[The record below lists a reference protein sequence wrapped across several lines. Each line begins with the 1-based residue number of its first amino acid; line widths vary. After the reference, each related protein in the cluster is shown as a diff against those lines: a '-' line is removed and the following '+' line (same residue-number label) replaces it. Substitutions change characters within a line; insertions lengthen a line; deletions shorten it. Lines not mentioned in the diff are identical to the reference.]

1 MSSTHSPSTTKTT
14 ATVPRR
20 NNNGHPPP
28 QQQRPPDAA
37 SPSAMA
43 AKYHHPYTPYD
54 VQMQFMKTV
63 YDICEQG
70 NGQVGILESP
80 TGTGKSLSLLCAAL
94 TWLRQHKKAKY
105 EAALAASASSIA
117 PDEPDWV
124 VEQMLRQRR
133 AELAG
138 RWERREARLAAAR
151 RREQAAAQ
159 SRQGHMD
166 RGGKRRRTDDG
177 GPRSRAKRA
186 EDDEEAAFLL
196 GEGDDGNETASD
208 DRLSWFSAETRAMMA
223 KAGLVAGPSG
233 TRGSGD
239 DDDDDDADGED
250 DVKIYYASRTH
261 SQLAQFIAELRRPSF
276 PSAMPDGVTAADSK
290 IGTGA
295 CGAYEPVKHVPL
307 SSRQRLCINPAV
319 ARLGSVAAINDRC
332 AELQKP
338 KKTKTTTTNDD
349 NKGGCTF
356 LPAHNPSAAL
366 QFRDTAL
373 ATLPDI
379 EDLYHLGT
387 RLHVCPYY
395 ASRTAVPGAEIVTLP
410 YPLLLQKA
418 AREALGIKLDRR
430 NSIVIVDEA
439 HNIMDAVASVH
450 AAALTLSELRRAR
463 TLLEVYVRR
472 FGKKLKG
479 TSRVMVGQL
488 ARVMQGLS
496 AWLTTT
502 LASSTSSGGSGIVDP
517 TALLKHK
524 GADQINLFALVKY
537 IQEAKL
543 AYKVE
548 SYAAYLEEGE
558 GETADKDKEK
568 GSPVLHTLSS
578 FLLALTNLASEGR
591 IFYEV
596 LASRSEGSDVRAAH
610 GKDNDIRLSY
620 LLLSPTHAFASIA
633 ADARA
638 VILAGGTMA
647 PFADYRTHLFPT
659 HAPGAITTLNCGHV
673 IPPENLCVWTL
684 GGMQKG
690 GGGTVFDFS
699 FAKRSQLPVVRDLG
713 ASLLNLCTV
722 VPDGV
727 VVFFPSYGYLDE
739 VVNVWTT
746 RTEGSHVPALW
757 DRLQA
762 KKAVFRETRG
772 ASSDDVLAAYSRA
785 ILDRPQPPP
794 PKNTKQTGAL
804 LLSVV
809 GGKMSEGINFAD
821 RLGRCVVIVG
831 LPFPNLHAPDWKAR
845 MEYIASAEA
854 PELEAD
860 TETTAAR
867 LSGHE
872 RARAFYE
879 NACMRAVNQSIG
891 RAIRHRADYAAIV
904 LCDHRFAAPRI
915 RSKLPGWIRGG
926 MVEGS
931 EDQGLAGMLGTLGQ
945 FFRGKGGGSEKVQ

>member
-1 MSSTHSPSTTKTT
+1 
-14 ATVPRR
+14 
-20 NNNGHPPP
+20 
-28 QQQRPPDAA
+28 
-37 SPSAMA
+37 
-43 AKYHHPYTPYD
+43 
-54 VQMQFMKTV
+54 MKTV
-63 YDICEQG
+63 YNVCEQG

-94 TWLRQHKKAKY
+94 TWLRSHKRETF
-105 EAALAASASSIA
+105 EASLK
-117 PDEPDWV
+117 PTDMGDEPDWV

-151 RREQAAAQ
+151 RREKAEANNQA
-159 SRQGHMD
+159 
-166 RGGKRRRTDDG
+166 RGGDRNKRRRLDDG
-177 GPRSRAKRA
+177 SGPRSRAKKA
-186 EDDEEAAFLL
+186 EDDEDAEFLL
-196 GEGDDGNETASD
+196 GDGDDDGASAGRPHDSD
-208 DRLSWFSAETRAMMA
+208 DRLSWFSAETRAMME
-223 KAGLVAGPSG
+223 KAGLVVGKKSTTAG
-233 TRGSGD
+233 GD
-239 DDDDDDADGED
+239 DDDDDDDLD
-250 DVKIYYASRTH
+250 DNVKIYYTSRTH
-261 SQLAQFIAELRRPSF
+261 SQLTQFIAELRRPSF
-276 PSAMPDGVTAADSK
+276 PSSMPSTQSAKQADKHGEDSNPS
-290 IGTGA
+290 
-295 CGAYEPVKHVPL
+295 EPVKHVPL

-338 KKTKTTTTNDD
+338 KKASDKEES
-349 NKGGCTF
+349 KGCRF
-356 LPAHNPSAAL
+356 IPSNNPGGAL
-366 QFRDTAL
+366 QFRDTTL

-379 EDLYHLGT
+379 EDLYQLGN

-395 ASRTAVPGAEIVTLP
+395 ASRTAVPGAEIITLP

-450 AAALTLSELRRAR
+450 AAALKLSELRRAR
-463 TLLEVYVRR
+463 KLLEVYVRR

-479 TSRVMVGQL
+479 ASRVMVGQL
-488 ARVMQGLS
+488 ARVVQGLS

-502 LASSTSSGGSGIVDP
+502 LESSSSSSTSGIVDP

-548 SYAAYLEEGE
+548 SYAAYIEEDEAG
-558 GETADKDKEK
+558 TAEK
-568 GSPVLHTLSS
+568 TEKSSPVLHTLSS

-596 LASRSEGSDVRAAH
+596 LPAEGGHQQR
-610 GKDNDIRLSY
+610 DIKLSY

-659 HAPGAITTLNCGHV
+659 HSPSKITTLSCGHV

-684 GGMQKG
+684 GGMKAGPNG
-690 GGGTVFDFS
+690 GPGTVFDFS
-699 FAKRSQLPVVRDLG
+699 FSKRSQLPLVRDLG
-713 ASLLNLCTV
+713 QALLNLCTV

-739 VVNVWTT
+739 VVKVWMSKD
-746 RTEGSHVPALW
+746 GSVPSIW
-757 DRLQA
+757 DRLQT

-772 ASSDDVLAAYSRA
+772 ASSDDVLAAYSKA
-785 ILDRPQPPP
+785 ILDPA
-794 PKNTKQTGAL
+794 KDTKQTGAL

-831 LPFPNLHAPDWKAR
+831 LPFPNMHSPDWKAR
-845 MEYIASAEA
+845 MEYIEASE
-854 PELEAD
+854 
-860 TETTAAR
+860 TAAGS
-867 LSGHE
+867 LDSDVEDGVGTASGSLGKGSLGKE

-891 RAIRHRADYAAIV
+891 RAIRHRNDYAAIV
-904 LCDHRFAAPRI
+904 LCDHRFASPRI

-926 MVEGS
+926 MVAGS
-931 EDQGLAGMLGTLGQ
+931 EEKGLAGMLGTMGQ
-945 FFRGKGGGSEKVQ
+945 FFRKKRE